1 MNLLLIE
8 DDNNKSKQI
17 INSIQEAYFN
27 NVNISEAH
35 SFQKGMKKIRT
46 ENYNCLLLDMTLPTY
61 DIETNHSGG
70 TTKKFGGIAI
80 LDEMKMR
87 EIYLKTIIITQFDTF
102 GEGKNLIT
110 IKELRE
116 QLKRDFS
123 ENFEEIIYYN
133 SSLTTWRDKL
143 IKILDRYSKGVKN

>member
-1 MNLLLIE
+1 
-8 DDNNKSKQI
+8 
-17 INSIQEAYFN
+17 
-27 NVNISEAH
+27 
-35 SFQKGMKKIRT
+35 
-46 ENYNCLLLDMTLPTY
+46 
-61 DIETNHSGG
+61 
-70 TTKKFGGIAI
+70 
-80 LDEMKMR
+80 MR